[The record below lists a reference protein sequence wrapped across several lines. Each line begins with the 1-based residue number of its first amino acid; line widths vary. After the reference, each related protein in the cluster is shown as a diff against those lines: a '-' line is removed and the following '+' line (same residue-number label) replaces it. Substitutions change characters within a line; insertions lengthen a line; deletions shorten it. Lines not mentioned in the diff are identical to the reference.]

1 MGVDFAVD
9 VADVACDAYLGAGL
23 VEYFSTFAL
32 VGEFVHLVLVI
43 VEFFVVVCLFN
54 SISLSSDNIVLSIPI
69 FLINSIL
76 ELTLCISRRWFS
88 TIILGWILFDKYSH
102 IIMTKKA

>member
-32 VGEFVHLVLVI
+32 VGEFVHLVFVI
-43 VEFFVVVCLFN
+43 IEFFLVVCLFN
-54 SISLSSDNIVLSIPI
+54 SISDNILLSIPI

-76 ELTLCISRRWFS
+76 ELTRCISRRWFS